1 MVYKLIYDAV
11 KNNIQDKIEV
21 NNENL
26 DSEIVKAINNL
37 NINNKSKQRVYKI
50 IINSYYGKYKF
61 DISRKYKLLNSTI
74 NLINKLFRRK

>member
-1 MVYKLIYDAV
+1 MVYKSIYYAV
-11 KNNIQDKIEV
+11 KNDIQNKIEV

-37 NINNKSKQRVYKI
+37 NINNKSKLRVYKI

>member
-1 MVYKLIYDAV
+1 MVYKSIYYAV
-11 KNNIQDKIEV
+11 KNDIQNKIEV

-50 IINSYYGKYKF
+50 IINSYYEKYKF